1 MKINKIALSLIL
13 LSFAASSAHSALIT
27 LNNGASATASGIQT
41 EDGLTFRGGT
51 TAGDSLGGTNGGI
64 SAGPG
69 AIAFGIFTT
78 TITQDTTDFSSFVP
92 FGNILEFSAAGA
104 FGNRSVF
111 SLPQN
116 VTVAAS
122 VFAGK
127 NIILFAGNG
136 TSFANSTQALVV
148 DTGIAFN
155 SVSDANPSPT
165 SFTVRPSNSSIL
177 FGSAASNV
185 LTTNT
190 DTSVTEGWS
199 MKTIVPE
206 PSAALLGALGALGL
220 LRRRR
225 A

>member
-1 MKINKIALSLIL
+1 MKINKFTLSLMAAA
-13 LSFAASSAHSALIT
+13 FAVSSTQAALIT

-41 EDGLTFRGGT
+41 VEGLTFRGGT
-51 TAGDSLGGTNGGI
+51 LPGDLLGGTNGGI

-69 AIAFGIFTT
+69 TVAFGIFTT
-78 TITQDTTDFSSFVP
+78 TINQDSTDFSSFVA

-116 VTVAAS
+116 VTVAGS
-122 VFAGK
+122 DFAGK

-136 TSFANSTQALVV
+136 TSFGNSSQVLVV

-155 SVSDANPSPT
+155 SVSDSNPSPT
-165 SFTVRPSNSSIL
+165 SFTVRPSTSTVL
-177 FGSAASNV
+177 FGSTVANV

-190 DTSVTEGWS
+190 DASVTGGWS
-199 MKTIVPE
+199 MKAVPE

-225 A
+225 I